1 MSKNKSSRERAVRA
15 SDEEP
20 MDWSGVMAAM
30 ARSQSKILAQM
41 DSSTKDLNVKIDSI
55 RDDMTKRE
63 NRLKDLLRRSEVR
76 MLRLKLDNLE
86 GRQHA
91 LSG

>member
-1 MSKNKSSRERAVRA
+1 MTA

-20 MDWSGVMAAM
+20 MDLSGVMAAI
-30 ARSQSKILAQM
+30 ARSESKILAQM
-41 DSSTKDLNVKIDSI
+41 DSSTTDLNVKIVSI
-55 RDDMTKRE
+55 RDDMTKQE
-63 NRLKDLLRRSEVR
+63 NRLKDLLLRTEVR
-76 MLRLKLDNLE
+76 TLRLKLDNLE